1 MNEKNTMKKVTDK
14 NFPDGLWKLTCDY
27 GAANIFAELEMDG
40 TTNYHGIVY
49 GPEGLWVTERDSLD
63 LNKLAEL
70 ICEELATTGLDEA
83 VERAKKMT
91 TEIAEQIEFLRKNH
105 EAANKKFMRLL
116 ELRIRRDA
124 AANK

>member
-1 MNEKNTMKKVTDK
+1 MKDYTLTKKEDK

-27 GAANIFAELEMDG
+27 GSANIFAKPKKDG
-40 TTNYHGIVY
+40 TTNYRGLVY
-49 GPEGLWVTERDSLD
+49 GPDGLWVTERDSLD
-63 LNKLAEL
+63 LNKLAEQ